1 MTLLKCFLCR
11 KETEG
16 GRMEMEK
23 LFLVHSKNPSA
34 EREKSYEHFCT
45 STTFF
50 SVRCI
55 YRAASLLLAF
65 TVNLKTTKKNEKQN
79 LLAYSIKC
87 ISRGLNA
94 SSYQH

>member
-1 MTLLKCFLCR
+1 
-11 KETEG
+11 
-16 GRMEMEK
+16 MEMEK

-50 SVRCI
+50 FCAMHLQSSV
-55 YRAASLLLAF
+55 AVVGVHDELE
-65 TVNLKTTKKNEKQN
+65 NNEKNEKQN